1 MPFSAIGVVFSP
13 RRLRSNISDFTNEFE
28 DPWNA
33 PPLLACYNSQEPVA
47 FRAGVD
53 GFRDMIWG
61 RTGIHQLT
69 ALLVLVILMAASGL
83 PHWHPVPLEK
93 PDKSDILLDETPSEE
108 GVLLSASDAD
118 LFECAACVLQRILT
132 HARTQGALAA
142 LPPVLQAEVEATSE
156 VAVSKPPLRY
166 ADPRG
171 PPRS

>member
-1 MPFSAIGVVFSP
+1 MGL
-13 RRLRSNISDFTNEFE
+13 LRSNISDFTNKFE
-28 DPWNA
+28 DRWNS
-33 PPLLACYNSQEPVA
+33 PPLPACYNSREPVA

-53 GFRDMIWG
+53 GIRDMIWG

-83 PHWHPVPLEK
+83 PHWHPVPPER
-93 PDKSDILLDETPSEE
+93 PDKSDILLGETPSEE

-132 HARTQGALAA
+132 HARTQGAQAA
-142 LPPVLQAEVEATSE
+142 PQPVLQAEVESTSE
-156 VAVSKPPLRY
+156 VPVSKPPLRY